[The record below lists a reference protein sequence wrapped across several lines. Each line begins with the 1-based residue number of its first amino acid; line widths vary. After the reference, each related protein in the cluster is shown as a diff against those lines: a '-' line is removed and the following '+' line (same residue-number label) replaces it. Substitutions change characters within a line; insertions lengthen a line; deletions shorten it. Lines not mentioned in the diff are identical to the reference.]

1 MGRVVLFLVLWLV
14 IDACIDRIDLIVP
27 ASTLGEIVVDGLITS
42 DPGPYTVKLNTVIRT
57 DDTHP
62 LGVPLTTSKV
72 TIADDAGNSEELE
85 QIHDG
90 EYQTKPNGIR
100 GVPGRSYHVRVEM
113 RDGHVFES
121 KPDKLGTVGTVDS
134 IYWAFETVTHSNAPP
149 EYRYRIFM
157 NASAATGQDKYYRW
171 KLNGTYVVR
180 TEPKYTHCP
189 PTPPQC
195 SWCPAP
201 CSGAALVSA
210 ANPQEGYA
218 YNPVTQKVEYV
229 IGLAC
234 TCCRCWVTAPEN
246 KPRVTDTQLSS
257 NGKFINVEMGTV
269 PINFYTFWEKYRVE
283 VQQLSLSRQAFEYWH
298 AIQAQQEG
306 IGSLFQ
312 PVGGKIPSN
321 IFEVNNKVKAYGI
334 FYASAISRKQIY
346 LDKNTHRIP
355 EIVIPQDDCEG
366 TLRAGPIGMDCRIA
380 FPGQKS
386 TTTKPDDWVD

>member
-62 LGVPLTTSKV
+62 LGVPLTASKV

-180 TEPKYTHCP
+180 TEPKYTLC
-189 PTPPQC
+189 
-195 SWCPAP
+195 
-201 CSGAALVSA
+201 L
-210 ANPQEGYA
+210 
-218 YNPVTQKVEYV
+218 
-229 IGLAC
+229 I
-234 TCCRCWVTAPEN
+234 
-246 KPRVTDTQLSS
+246 
-257 NGKFINVEMGTV
+257 
-269 PINFYTFWEKYRVE
+269 
-283 VQQLSLSRQAFEYWH
+283 
-298 AIQAQQEG
+298 
-306 IGSLFQ
+306 LF
-312 PVGGKIPSN
+312 
-321 IFEVNNKVKAYGI
+321 
-334 FYASAISRKQIY
+334 
-346 LDKNTHRIP
+346 
-355 EIVIPQDDCEG
+355 
-366 TLRAGPIGMDCRIA
+366 
-380 FPGQKS
+380 
-386 TTTKPDDWVD
+386 

>member
-1 MGRVVLFLVLWLV
+1 
-14 IDACIDRIDLIVP
+14 
-27 ASTLGEIVVDGLITS
+27 
-42 DPGPYTVKLNTVIRT
+42 
-57 DDTHP
+57 
-62 LGVPLTTSKV
+62 
-72 TIADDAGNSEELE
+72 
-85 QIHDG
+85 
-90 EYQTKPNGIR
+90 
-100 GVPGRSYHVRVEM
+100 
-113 RDGHVFES
+113 
-121 KPDKLGTVGTVDS
+121 
-134 IYWAFETVTHSNAPP
+134 
-149 EYRYRIFM
+149 
-157 NASAATGQDKYYRW
+157 
-171 KLNGTYVVR
+171 
-180 TEPKYTHCP
+180 
-189 PTPPQC
+189 
-195 SWCPAP
+195 
-201 CSGAALVSA
+201 
-210 ANPQEGYA
+210 
-218 YNPVTQKVEYV
+218 
-229 IGLAC
+229 
-234 TCCRCWVTAPEN
+234 VTAPEN